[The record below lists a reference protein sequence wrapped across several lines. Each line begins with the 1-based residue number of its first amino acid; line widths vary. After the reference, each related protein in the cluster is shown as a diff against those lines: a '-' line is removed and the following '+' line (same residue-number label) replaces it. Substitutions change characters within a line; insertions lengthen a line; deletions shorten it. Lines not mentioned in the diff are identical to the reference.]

1 MNDDKTLAARV
12 VALQSMKTGELR
24 KLWKELNGKEAP
36 ELDLRILR
44 QRLSMRIQEL
54 SLGGLSEK
62 STDRLK
68 LASKKSEHKP
78 KAQNSRLV
86 KPPLGTV
93 ITKEY
98 NGETHEVIVTP
109 LGFEYRGELYKS
121 LTRIANMITGTSWS
135 GPMFFGLK
143 AKSKGGGHGQA

>member
-12 VALQSMKTGELR
+12 VALQSMKTEELR
-24 KLWKELNGKEAP
+24 KLWKELYGKEAP

-44 QRLSMRIQEL
+44 QRLSNRIQEL
-54 SLGGLSEK
+54 ALGGLSEK
-62 STDRLK
+62 SSDRLK
-68 LASKKSEHKP
+68 QASKKSEHKP
-78 KAQNSRLV
+78 KSANSRLV

-109 LGFEYRGELYKS
+109 QGFEYRGEVYKS
-121 LTRIANMITGTSWS
+121 LTRIATLITGSSWS
-135 GPMFFGLK
+135 GPLFFGLK
-143 AKSKGGGHGQA
+143 SKSKGGVYGQA

>member
-12 VALQSMKTGELR
+12 VALQSMKTEELR
-24 KLWKELNGKEAP
+24 KLWKELYGKDAP

-44 QRLSMRIQEL
+44 QRLSNRIQEL
-54 SLGGLSEK
+54 ALGGLSEK
-62 STDRLK
+62 SSDRLK
-68 LASKKSEHKP
+68 QASKKSGHKP

-98 NGETHEVIVTP
+98 NGEIHEVIVTP
-109 LGFEYRGELYKS
+109 QGFEYRGEMYKS
-121 LTRIANMITGTSWS
+121 LTRIATMITGSSWS
-135 GPMFFGLK
+135 GPLFFGLK
-143 AKSKGGGHGQA
+143 SKSKGGEHGQA

>member
-1 MNDDKTLAARV
+1 MNDYKTLAARV
-12 VALQSMKTGELR
+12 VAIQSMKTEELR
-24 KLWKELNGKEAP
+24 TLWKELYGKEAP

-44 QRLSMRIQEL
+44 QRLSNRIQEL
-54 SLGGLSEK
+54 ALSGLSEK
-62 STDRLK
+62 SSDRLK

-78 KAQNSRLV
+78 KSANSRLV

-109 LGFEYRGELYKS
+109 QGFEYRGEIYKS

-143 AKSKGGGHGQA
+143 AKSKGGVHGQA